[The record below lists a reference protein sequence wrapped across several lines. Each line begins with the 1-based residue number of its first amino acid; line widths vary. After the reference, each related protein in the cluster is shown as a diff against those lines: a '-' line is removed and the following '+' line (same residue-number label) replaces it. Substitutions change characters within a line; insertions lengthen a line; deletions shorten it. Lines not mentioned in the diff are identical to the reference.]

1 LAAWDFARAF
11 ATFCGGSTGA
21 AMETVDV
28 APYAVTERRIAR
40 LTLLLGGIASVGA
53 YFLFSIRVGAGVL
66 IGALLA
72 WINFRWLKGAL
83 DTVTRAATVQAG
95 SSKARVPIGSLL
107 GLIGRYFL
115 IGVSVYV
122 IFVFLG
128 IPILSMLVGLCAL
141 GAATIVAS
149 LYEVFQSWD

>member
-1 LAAWDFARAF
+1 
-11 ATFCGGSTGA
+11 
-21 AMETVDV
+21 METVDI

-40 LTLLLGGIASVGA
+40 LTLLLGGIACAGA

-72 WINFRWLKGAL
+72 WINFRWLKIAL
-83 DTVTRAATVQAG
+83 DTVTRAATAHAEP
-95 SSKARVPIGSLL
+95 SKTRVPIGSLF

-115 IGVSVYV
+115 IAVSVYV
-122 IFVFLG
+122 IFVFFG

-141 GAATIVAS
+141 GAATIGAS

>member
-1 LAAWDFARAF
+1 
-11 ATFCGGSTGA
+11 
-21 AMETVDV
+21 METVDI

-40 LTLLLGGIASVGA
+40 LTLLLGGIACAGA

-72 WINFRWLKGAL
+72 WINFRWLKSAL
-83 DTVTRAATVQAG
+83 DTVTRAATVHAEP
-95 SSKARVPIGSLL
+95 SKARVPVGSLF

-115 IGVSVYV
+115 IAVSVYV
-122 IFVFLG
+122 IFVFFG

-141 GAATIVAS
+141 GAATIGAS

>member
-1 LAAWDFARAF
+1 
-11 ATFCGGSTGA
+11 
-21 AMETVDV
+21 METDDA

-40 LTLLLGGIASVGA
+40 LTLLLGGIACAAA

-72 WINFRWLKGAL
+72 WINFRWLKSAL
-83 DTVTRAATVQAG
+83 DTVTRAATAQTG
-95 SSKARVPIGSLL
+95 SSKAHVPVGSLF

-122 IFVFLG
+122 IFVFFG

-141 GAATIVAS
+141 GAATIGAS